1 MLTATPSTSANVA
14 AAASSEIESG
24 TSKDI
29 IVEVLGVAVSMSGR
43 LVEVRVDQPT
53 VAVHRLTGWAIEQS
67 VELEGLSVRRA
78 SLEDVFLELIGEY
91 GVVSGS

>member
-1 MLTATPSTSANVA
+1 
-14 AAASSEIESG
+14 
-24 TSKDI
+24 
-29 IVEVLGVAVSMSGR
+29 VLGVEVSMSGR

-91 GVVSGS
+91 GVGSGS